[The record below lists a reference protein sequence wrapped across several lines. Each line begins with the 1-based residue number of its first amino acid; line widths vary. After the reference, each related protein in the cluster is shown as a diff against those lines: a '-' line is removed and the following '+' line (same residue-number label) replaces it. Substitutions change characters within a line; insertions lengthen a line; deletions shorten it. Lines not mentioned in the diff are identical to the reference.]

1 MVGIEPRDTTKLK
14 HRKRKDLLLL
24 AASKENTED
33 LSQSS
38 VSQTAKLGKC

>member
-1 MVGIEPRDTTKLK
+1 MGEEPRDTTKLK
-14 HRKRKDLLLL
+14 QRRRKGLLLL

-33 LSQSS
+33 RSQSN